1 MQKGS
6 DVEFKSLLT
15 EKEYNKLIEHFE
27 KQARSDY
34 QTNHYFDTKRF
45 SLKALNTSLR
55 VRQREDYEL
64 TFKRKKGY
72 NTELKSVKIT
82 EEEFK
87 NLRESGVVVQ
97 EEVATDVTNLIKE
110 QKLVNFLSLSTLR
123 HYVPYGS
130 GVLNI
135 DKSEYV
141 GITDYEIEFSGKS
154 YHQGKADFIKIIS
167 DFGIQY
173 KKSEKKIKRAFN
185 ALKNLD
191 DDE

>member
-6 DVEFKSLLT
+6 EVEFKSLLT
-15 EKEYNKLIEHFE
+15 EKEYTKLIEYFNNA
-27 KQARSDY
+27 KSDY

-45 SLKALNTSLR
+45 SLKALNSSLR

-72 NTELKSVKIT
+72 STDLKTVNISKD
-82 EEEFK
+82 EFRE
-87 NLRESGVVVQ
+87 LRETGVVNK
-97 EEVATDVTNLIKE
+97 EELVNDVNNLIKD

-123 HYVPYGS
+123 YYVPYGS
-130 GVLNI
+130 GILNI

-141 GITDYEIEFSGKS
+141 GITDYEIEFTGKS

-191 DDE
+191 D